1 MGCQWQ
7 FNGAAISSATAT
19 SYLLPSAQSTDA
31 GSYSVVVTN
40 SVGSVT
46 SAVATL
52 IVLVPPSISAQP
64 QDQSVLVG
72 NCGTF
77 SVTADGTAPLYY
89 QWQWNGVPQAG
100 GTALSSS
107 TWCNAGSCSVVIT
120 NAAGSV
126 TSAVATL
133 TLLVPASIATQPA
146 SLIVTQNQN
155 ATFNVTPAGTAPLS
169 CQWQFNSVPIAG
181 ATATG
186 YTVTNAQ
193 SSDAGSYSVLV
204 TNNWGSATS
213 TVATLTVLVPPSIT
227 VQPQSQTI
235 STGTCATFCVTAA
248 GTAPLFYQWQ
258 WNGAPQAGGTNLTS
272 YIAYNAGSYSVLVSN
287 VAGVVLS
294 DTATLS
300 FTNPA
305 PPLGGQFDSLA
316 SSKTARS
323 S

>member
-1 MGCQWQ
+1 M
-7 FNGAAISSATAT
+7 
-19 SYLLPSAQSTDA
+19 
-31 GSYSVVVTN
+31 
-40 SVGSVT
+40 
-46 SAVATL
+46 
-52 IVLVPPSISAQP
+52 
-64 QDQSVLVG
+64 
-72 NCGTF
+72 
-77 SVTADGTAPLYY
+77 
-89 QWQWNGVPQAG
+89 
-100 GTALSSS
+100 
-107 TWCNAGSCSVVIT
+107 
-120 NAAGSV
+120 
-126 TSAVATL
+126 
-133 TLLVPASIATQPA
+133 
-146 SLIVTQNQN
+146 TQNQN

-305 PPLGGQFDSLA
+305 PPLGGQFDSFSLLEDGSLQLNMSGMPYTNYVLEFTSDWTNWTPLTTLSA
-316 SSKTARS
+316 TNGLFDYNDTAVATNAPRFYRLQLQE
-323 S
+323 